1 MGARRVMLHHNY
13 LSAVETLPDQ
23 SVPWDL
29 WRPSELF
36 AFANPLDGQWYMAFV
51 SRVLAAFCFIS
62 ARINVFAS
70 AGALSAFA
78 RRGPGNWSGCLTR
91 VLRLGHDISHDQSQ
105 CFQWVGPV
113 SALVVLMAWWP
124 GHHDFKLST
133 KIMQGTE
140 SFSVL
145 GE

>member
-1 MGARRVMLHHNY
+1 MGARRVMLRHNY
-13 LSAVETLPDQ
+13 LLAVETLPDQ
-23 SVPWDL
+23 SVPRDQ

-36 AFANPLDGQWYMAFV
+36 AFANLEDGQWYMAFV
-51 SRVLAAFCFIS
+51 SRVLAAFCLIS
-62 ARINVFAS
+62 ARISVFAA

-78 RRGPGNWSGCLTR
+78 RLGPGNWRGRLTR
-91 VLRLGHDISHDQSQ
+91 VHRCGHAICHDQSQ
-105 CFQWVGPV
+105 CFQWVDPV
-113 SALVVLMAWWP
+113 TALFVQMAWSP

-145 GE
+145 RA